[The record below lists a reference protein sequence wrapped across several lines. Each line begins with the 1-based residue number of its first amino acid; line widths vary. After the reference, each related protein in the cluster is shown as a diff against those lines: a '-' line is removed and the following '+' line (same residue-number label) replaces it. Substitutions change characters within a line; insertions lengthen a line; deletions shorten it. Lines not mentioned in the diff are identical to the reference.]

1 MIITL
6 EQLVKIFPL
15 TGTATLNL
23 FLPFLNKYMPNYGIL
38 SAEAVRIFLAQVGH
52 ESGGFRY
59 TEEIASGAAY
69 DTGKKAMALGNTPE
83 ADGDGQRYKGRGLIQ
98 ITGAAN
104 YACLSRDTYGTSHEL
119 LRDPSKLKEPDM
131 ATRSACWYWSRNG
144 LTQWAEKPEGWVTNG
159 LYMGIHM
166 NKFQYIT
173 YRING
178 GLNGYQD
185 RLNYYARAVQVIKP

>member
-6 EQLVKIFPL
+6 EQLKKIFPQ
-15 TGTATLNL
+15 TGTNVLNL
-23 FLPFLNKYMPNYGIL
+23 YLPFLNKYMPQYGIN
-38 SAEAVRIFLAQVGH
+38 SYMASCAFIAQVGH

-98 ITGAAN
+98 ITGKAN
-104 YACLSRDTYGTSHEL
+104 YAALSKSLYGHPATL
-119 LRDPSKLKEPDM
+119 LTAPEFLSKPPE
-131 ATRSACWYWSRNG
+131 ATESACWYWDRNG
-144 LTQWAEKPEGWVTNG
+144 LTQWAEKPEGWKTNG

-166 NKFQYIT
+166 NKLQYIT
-173 YRING
+173 YRVNG
-178 GLNGYQD
+178 ALNGYAD
-185 RLNYYARAVQVIKP
+185 RLAYYARAVEVLKS